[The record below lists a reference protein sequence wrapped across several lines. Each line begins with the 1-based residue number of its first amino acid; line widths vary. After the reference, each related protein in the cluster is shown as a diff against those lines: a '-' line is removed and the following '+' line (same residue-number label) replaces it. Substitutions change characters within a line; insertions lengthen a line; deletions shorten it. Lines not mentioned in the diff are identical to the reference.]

1 MVAVPERIREKFLN
15 EILEMYVDGEVSAG
29 RAAEMLG
36 VPRAAFYAMLA
47 EGRRPLPEKL
57 NHSILKELRGL
68 RAALLKN
75 ED

>member
-1 MVAVPERIREKFLN
+1 MSVPVPERIRKKFLD

-36 VPRAAFYAMLA
+36 VPRAAFYAILA

-57 NHSILKELRGL
+57 NQSILKELRGMKATPL
-68 RAALLKN
+68 RK
-75 ED
+75 